1 MDKALVIGAN
11 GQVGSELTYALRR
24 KLGDQNVIATDI
36 REPKEPSS
44 GPFLL
49 LDIKNPERLEEI
61 LTEHSVTMV
70 FHLAAVLS
78 AKAEEAPSLA
88 WDLNMQG
95 LLNVLEAARRLEIER
110 VFWPS
115 SIAAFGPN
123 TPKID
128 TPQQTYMDPNTVYGI
143 SKLAGER
150 WCEYYNTHHGV
161 DVRSLRYPG
170 LISYKTEPGGGTTD
184 FAVDIYHHAANGK
197 KFACYLSEGT
207 SLPFMYIDDAVRATL
222 ELMETPQDNLSVR
235 CGYNIAG
242 FTASPQDMEKSIAK
256 VVPAFEAIY
265 TPDFRQEIA
274 DSWPQSIDDTVA
286 RSDWAWQPEFDLDAV
301 TDVMLK
307 NVPVNAE

>member
-11 GQVGSELTYALRR
+11 GQVGSELTLALRR

-36 REPKEPSS
+36 REPKETPS

-49 LDIKNPERLEEI
+49 LDIKDQQRLEEI
-61 LTEHSVTMV
+61 LTEQSVTMV

-78 AKAEEAPSLA
+78 AKAEAEPSLA

-95 LLNVLEAARRLEIER
+95 LLNVLEAARRLNIDR

-128 TPQQTYMDPNTVYGI
+128 TPQETYMDPNTVYGI

-150 WCEYYNTHHGV
+150 WCEYYNTHHGL
-161 DVRSLRYPG
+161 DVRSIRYPG

-184 FAVDIYHHAANGK
+184 FAVDIFHHAANGK
-197 KFACYLSEGT
+197 KFTCYLSEGT
-207 SLPFMYIDDAVRATL
+207 NLPFMYIDDAVRATL
-222 ELMETPQDNLSVR
+222 ELMDAAQSNLSVR

-242 FTASPQDMEKSIAK
+242 FTASPGDMEKSIAK
-256 VVPAFEAIY
+256 VVQGFEADY
-265 TPDFRQEIA
+265 VPDFRQEIA

-286 RSDWAWQPEFDLDAV
+286 RRDWSWQPQFDLDAV
-301 TDVMLK
+301 TEVMLK
-307 NVPVNAE
+307 NIPVNAE